1 MTDDLTSTTMSTT
14 NQWCDIRDH
23 ARRMA
28 DTIIEAKN
36 NGLLEA
42 QPNGEVVGYIEISPK
57 TYEALT
63 NLIPYA
69 LDRLVDLHDAL
80 DSLVDPHI

>member
-28 DTIIEAKN
+28 DTIVEAKN
-36 NGLLEA
+36 HGLLEA
-42 QPNGEVVGYIEISPK
+42 QPNGEVVGYIEISPES
-57 TYEALT
+57 YEALT

-69 LDRLVDLHDAL
+69 LDRLVDLH
-80 DSLVDPHI
+80 I